1 MISRQLVATTILLG
15 LTTAG
20 QAAKPPKYNSDAPLP
35 AEAVYRPIIK
45 GMIDGILR
53 DPYSAVYIW
62 GDPYQITCKKD
73 LFRTA
78 ERWRG
83 WAININVNA
92 KNAYGGYAGAS
103 DYYVMFMS
111 DGIKDDMEL
120 HTGFAAFDYKICRR
134 ENWGPDSIPTS
145 PPAN

>member
-1 MISRQLVATTILLG
+1 MFSKRVLATAILLS
-15 LTTAG
+15 LVTSAE
-20 QAAKPPKYNSDAPLP
+20 AAKPPKYNSGVPLP
-35 AEAVYRPIIK
+35 TEEVYRPIIK

-53 DPYSAVYIW
+53 DPYSAVYKW

-120 HTGFAAFDYKICRR
+120 HTGFAAFDYKICRK
-134 ENWGPDSIPTS
+134 ENWGTPSTAASRIGE
-145 PPAN
+145 